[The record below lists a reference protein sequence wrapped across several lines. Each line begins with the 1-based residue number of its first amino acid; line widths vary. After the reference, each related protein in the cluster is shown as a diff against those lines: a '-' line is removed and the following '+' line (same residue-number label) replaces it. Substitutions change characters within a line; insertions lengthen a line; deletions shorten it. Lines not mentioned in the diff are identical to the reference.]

1 MSISADGESDIF
13 KRVMALVL
21 DVNLAKPIKEDY
33 LANSQTPTSDEK
45 SLFSNNLS
53 YYQILLLKV
62 RQIFTILLSSQC
74 GILR

>member
-33 LANSQTPTSDEK
+33 FANWQSPTLLE
-45 SLFSNNLS
+45 NTLS
-53 YYQILLLKV
+53 
-62 RQIFTILLSSQC
+62 
-74 GILR
+74 